1 MGASKNISVDQNSN
15 FTMLI
20 YEKPGD
26 ASSQQVFR
34 KNSSSAAARP
44 KSSRLRQKID
54 NTYAY
59 FSSKVDPLIATCVAN
74 FLFRQPVDVFNSMR
88 FYFLHIRKGLGDNC
102 FAKIECRNPKI
113 SQKLYFSESLGPL
126 LAQVV
131 DLITTSQPSDV
142 VDFICCEFV
151 TNKALSDSCGNS
163 EIKVE
168 KFKRNLSAT
177 TRGNRKNEVPDCMN
191 TDQMRPAEAAV
202 TDKLSHET
210 FDKSGQKHPVKR
222 GSIVVT
228 KNIQICMIGYAGS
241 GKTSILNA
249 LQGNFERKPKPSL
262 GFKPISMQ
270 LGETVNVKFYDL
282 GGGKKIRNIWS
293 EYYHDV
299 HAVLYVFDAS
309 LKGADLEDSIAL
321 FQSTMMNPS
330 LKDKPLL
337 IVANKQD
344 MKGALTAAQLS
355 AFLDLRAYSNSG
367 YVIAECVSFMSPS
380 TVSCFAAKA
389 EPTLADDVIPPTD
402 DCTVDRRFEN
412 ALESFLEIIQEHFS
426 ALDSRVISDVMI
438 KKDLEMK
445 KRLQRERKVLKNKI
459 ASVFRNK
466 IDASLLPENL
476 PDLGPDDSFT
486 KEEGKESVTHAFH
499 SICWISLLLTNYLFF
514 WLLILFFFSS

>member
-1 MGASKNISVDQNSN
+1 
-15 FTMLI
+15 MLI
-20 YEKPGD
+20 YEMPAD
-26 ASSQQVFR
+26 ANVQQVFR
-34 KNSSSAAARP
+34 KGSSSVASRP

-59 FSSKVDPLIATCVAN
+59 FSSKVDPLIAACVAN

-113 SQKLYFSESLGPL
+113 SQKIYFSETLGPL

-151 TNKALSDSCGNS
+151 TNKALSDSCGNT
-163 EIKVE
+163 ETKVE

-177 TRGNRKNEVPDCMN
+177 VRGNRINEVPNCID
-191 TDQMRPAEAAV
+191 TDQVRPSEAVV
-202 TDKLSHET
+202 TDKLTVET
-210 FDKSGQKHPVKR
+210 FDKSGQKQSVKR
-222 GSIVVT
+222 GSISMT
-228 KNIQICMIGYAGS
+228 KNIQICMIGNGGS

-249 LQGNFERKPKPSL
+249 LQGIFDRKPKPSL

-309 LKGADLEDSIAL
+309 LKGDQLEDSIAL
-321 FQSTMMNPS
+321 FQSTMMNPG
-330 LKDKPLL
+330 LQDKPLL
-337 IVANKQD
+337 IIANKQD
-344 MKGALTAAQLS
+344 IKGALTAAQMS
-355 AFLDLRAYSNSG
+355 SFLDLRAYSNSG
-367 YVIAECVSFMSPS
+367 YVIAECVSFTSPS
-380 TVSCFAAKA
+380 ITDCFTPKA
-389 EPTLADDVIPPTD
+389 EPSATEDVTPSPENFL
-402 DCTVDRRFEN
+402 VDRRFEN

-426 ALDSRVISDVMI
+426 ALDTRVISDTAI
-438 KKDLEMK
+438 KKDLVMK
-445 KRLQRERKVLKNKI
+445 KRLQRERKVLKKKI
-459 ASVFRNK
+459 SSVFRHK
-466 IDASLLPENL
+466 IDISLLPENL
-476 PDLGPDDSFT
+476 PDIGPDDSFT
-486 KEEGKESVTHAFH
+486 KEEGA
-499 SICWISLLLTNYLFF
+499 
-514 WLLILFFFSS
+514 

>member
-1 MGASKNISVDQNSN
+1 
-15 FTMLI
+15 MLI
-20 YEKPGD
+20 YEMPAD
-26 ASSQQVFR
+26 ASVQQVFR
-34 KNSSSAAARP
+34 KASSSIASRP

-113 SQKLYFSESLGPL
+113 SQKIYFSETLGPL

-151 TNKALSDSCGNS
+151 TNKALSDSCGNT
-163 EIKVE
+163 ETKVE
-168 KFKRNLSAT
+168 TFKRNLSAT
-177 TRGNRKNEVPDCMN
+177 GKGSRKNELANCIN
-191 TDQMRPAEAAV
+191 TDQARPAEAVV
-202 TDKLSHET
+202 TDKLTDET
-210 FDKSGQKHPVKR
+210 FDKSGQKHSVLRK
-222 GSIVVT
+222 SILMV
-228 KNIQICMIGYAGS
+228 KNIQICMIGNGGS

-249 LQGNFERKPKPSL
+249 LQGNFDRIPKPSL

-309 LKGADLEDSIAL
+309 LKGGELEDSIAL

-337 IVANKQD
+337 IIANKQD
-344 MKGALTAAQLS
+344 IKGSLTAAQLS

-367 YVIAECVSFMSPS
+367 YVIAECVSFSSPS
-380 TVSCFAAKA
+380 TPDCFAPKTEPSVA
-389 EPTLADDVIPPTD
+389 EDVTPTPLDFI
-402 DCTVDRRFEN
+402 VDRRFEN

-426 ALDSRVISDVMI
+426 ALDTRVIADIAI
-438 KKDLEMK
+438 KKDIEMK

-459 ASVFRNK
+459 ASVFRQK
-466 IDASLLPENL
+466 IDSSLLPENL

-486 KEEGKESVTHAFH
+486 KEEGDLIYDLLASLSSSGLHRFTCFNLCFH
-499 SICWISLLLTNYLFF
+499 FH
-514 WLLILFFFSS
+514 LLID